1 MNSFGWLKCVLKYSG
16 WYLRSISTSSGV
28 MRCGQTTG
36 MREPMRMIST
46 WSMAR
51 TRAMISSSCSSAST
65 SGSPPLMSTSR
76 TSVARSM
83 YLMALSISA
92 WATMSSLPPT
102 SRRRV
107 QWRQYMLH
115 ISVTTKRTRSG

>member
-1 MNSFGWLKCVLKYSG
+1 
-16 WYLRSISTSSGV
+16 

-51 TRAMISSSCSSAST
+51 TRSRMLSSCSSEST
-65 SGSPPLMSTSR
+65 SGSPPLISTSR

-83 YLMALSISA
+83 YSMALSISVL
-92 WATMSSLPPT
+92 ATMSSVPPT
-102 SRRRV
+102 RRRRV

-115 ISVTTKRTRSG
+115 ISVTTKSTRSG